1 MKIKRIL
8 LSFWRLVVP
17 MLIVFG
23 RSVHTKMSGN
33 PYFETPNPTL
43 ASLKAALDDTET
55 KAAIAKDGSK
65 QDKSNLKVAKKT
77 VVDVLRGLAWYVEG
91 VANGDENILISS
103 GFELSKEPIPSQR
116 DDFFM
121 LQGIGSGELI
131 IGCVAFP
138 KAGAYIWQVS
148 ATSTLPAADKDW
160 LFAGASTQRKT
171 NLKGY
176 TPDTKLWFR
185 VRPVTPDGLME
196 GSDPILFPIR

>member
-1 MKIKRIL
+1 MRMKRIL
-8 LSFWRLVVP
+8 LSFWRLVAP
-17 MLIVFG
+17 ALIVFG
-23 RSVHTKMSGN
+23 RSVHTKMYNN
-33 PYFETPNPTL
+33 PYFVTPNPTL
-43 ASLKAALDDTET
+43 ASLKTALDDTET

-65 QDKSNLKVAKKT
+65 QDKSDLKESKKKS
-77 VVDVLRGLAWYVEG
+77 VNILRQLAWYVEG
-91 VANGDENILISS
+91 IADGNENILISS

-116 DDFFM
+116 DDFWIIA
-121 LQGIGSGELI
+121 GVGSGEMT

-138 KAGAYIWQVS
+138 RAGAYIWQVS
-148 ATSTLPAADKDW
+148 ATSTVPAADKDW

-171 NLKGY
+171 KLKGY

>member
-1 MKIKRIL
+1 MKRIIL
-8 LSFWRLVVP
+8 NFMRFAVAV
-17 MLIVFG
+17 LIVFG
-23 RSVHTKMSGN
+23 RSVHAHMSDN
-33 PYFETPNPTL
+33 EHFVTPNPTL
-43 ASLKAALDDTET
+43 PNIKAAIDDMET
-55 KAAIAKDGSK
+55 KAALAKNGSK
-65 QDKSNLKVAKKT
+65 QDKSNLKEARKK
-77 VVDVLRGLAWYVEG
+77 VVNLLRLSAWYVEG
-91 VANGDENILISS
+91 IAQGNENILISS

-116 DDFFM
+116 DDFWIIA
-121 LQGIGSGELI
+121 GVASGEMT